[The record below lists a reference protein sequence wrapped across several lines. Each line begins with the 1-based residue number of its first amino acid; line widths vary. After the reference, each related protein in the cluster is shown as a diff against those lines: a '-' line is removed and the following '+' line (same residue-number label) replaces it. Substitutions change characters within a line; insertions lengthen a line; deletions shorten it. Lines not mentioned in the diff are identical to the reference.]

1 MDSLLYFKKVIF
13 VSSNLTSIRD
23 ESNQKEETWL
33 SLFWKDSDGITFK
46 ISFQQS
52 SFFESLIEKE

>member
-52 SFFESLIEKE
+52 SFFKSLIEKE